1 MTQENEQQQVAQQEE
16 RPQQGDP
23 QGWQPAGQQAAS
35 QNAQPQGDP
44 AVDMTQT
51 AREVQEADEAS
62 EVERFGTKLI
72 APAKVNLFL
81 DIGPRRADGYHEAIS
96 IMHALTLHDILYLDA
111 KPAAEYAELHPAEDV
126 ERLGLAKGCGL
137 VVDLNCVVGDP
148 RQELDLD
155 LGDDPEDNTVVRAAR
170 ALARRIG
177 REEDEVLTLRLEK
190 HIPTKGGMGGG
201 SSDAA
206 AALVGCASLW
216 GLEADDPRVEEVA
229 RTIGADVPFFLHGGC
244 ACLTGAGD
252 VFDHALKP
260 MGDYLVLVKPSCGV
274 STAEA
279 YRAFD
284 EAPTSID
291 AADRELALQTA
302 RAANVPLRNNL
313 APASESLLPELVEV
327 REWLAERLPADAILL
342 AGSGATTFARCSS
355 FSEAGRI
362 ASDARAKGWWARTT
376 TFGPVKAAVV
386 PAD

>member
-16 RPQQGDP
+16 RPQQAAP
-23 QGWQPAGQQAAS
+23 QGEQPAGQQAAS

-126 ERLGLAKGCGL
+126 ERLGLAEGCGL

-177 REEDEVLTLRLEK
+177 REEDEVLTMRLEK

-206 AALVGCASLW
+206 AGLVGCASLW
-216 GLEADDPRVEEVA
+216 GLASDDPRIEEVA

-284 EAPTSID
+284 EAPASID

-342 AGSGATTFARCSS
+342 AGSGATTFARCGS

-376 TFGPVKAAVV
+376 TFGPVKAAIV

>member
-1 MTQENEQQQVAQQEE
+1 MTQENEQQQGAQQEE
-16 RPQQGDP
+16 RPQQGDL
-23 QGWQPAGQQAAS
+23 QGGQPADQQAA
-35 QNAQPQGDP
+35 PQQEEP
-44 AVDMTQT
+44 TVDMTQT

-81 DIGPRRADGYHEAIS
+81 DVGPRRADGYHEAIS

-126 ERLGLAKGCGL
+126 ERLGLAEGCGL
-137 VVDLNCVVGDP
+137 VIDLNCVVGDP

-155 LGDDPEDNTVVRAAR
+155 LSDDPEDNTVVRAAR

-177 REEDEVLTLRLEK
+177 REEDEVLTMRLEK

-279 YRAFD
+279 YHAFD

-376 TFGPVKAAVV
+376 TFGPVKAAIV